1 MSNKTKKTNVK
12 KNESKKIDISKINL
26 NDMSNDERDFMINYY
41 CDILRTSKIR
51 AVKCRTRAKLRKYCN
66 YYGGLRNRT
75 YVDKTTN
82 VKHNVEKHVEQSTT
96 K

>member
-1 MSNKTKKTNVK
+1 MSNEKTKTTSKKTT
-12 KNESKKIDISKINL
+12 SKIDIAKINL
-26 NDMSNDERDFMINYY
+26 NDMSIDEKKFMIDYY
-41 CDILRTSKIR
+41 LNILRTSKIR

-82 VKHNVEKHVEQSTT
+82 VKINVEKNVESTT
-96 K
+96 T